1 MKPLVF
7 ASCLT
12 LFGIASLAHAEEEPI
27 ATDRPD
33 FVESSLTV
41 GDRRLQVETSVAWER
56 DGDVDGYAT
65 PTLFRYG
72 IGANWELRLET
83 DGWQRINAD
92 GEDNVSGLA
101 DVSLG
106 VKHHLA
112 SSDDGDASLAWL
124 LHVDL
129 PSGAR
134 ALRGHGARPSF
145 RLVAEWE
152 LSDSVSLGV
161 MPGVI
166 WDDDGDGNRYA
177 AGIFGVV
184 VGKAWTEHSRSFV
197 ELALPQI
204 AGSDDGGT
212 LAVLDVGSAW
222 LLSKDVQ
229 LDAVY
234 SHGLNDRSP
243 DHALGVGLSL
253 RF

>member
-1 MKPLVF
+1 MKPFAF

-12 LFGIASLAHAEEEPI
+12 LFGIASLAHAEEPI

-41 GDRRLQVETSVAWER
+41 GDHRLQVETSVAWEG

-72 IGANWELRLET
+72 LGPTWELRLET

-92 GEDNVSGLA
+92 GEDSVSGLA

-112 SSDDGDASLAWL
+112 SSDDGSASMAWL

-129 PSGAR
+129 PTGAG

-145 RLVAEWE
+145 RLVAEWD
-152 LSDSVSLGV
+152 LSDSVSAGV

-166 WDDDGDGNRYA
+166 WDDDGEGNRYA

-204 AGSDDGGT
+204 ARTKDGGT
-212 LAVLDVGSAW
+212 LALLDVGSAW
-222 LLSKDVQ
+222 LLSNDMQ
-229 LDAVY
+229 LDVAY
-234 SHGLNDRSP
+234 SYGLNDRSP
-243 DHALGVGLSL
+243 DHALGVGLSV

>member
-1 MKPLVF
+1 MKPRIL
-7 ASCLT
+7 ASCLI
-12 LFGIASLAHAEEEPI
+12 LFGVVGHARAEDPI

-56 DGDVDGYAT
+56 DDAVDGYAT

-72 IGANWELRLET
+72 LGQTWELRLET
-83 DGWQRINAD
+83 DGWQRIDAP
-92 GEDNVSGLA
+92 GEATLSGMS
-101 DVSLG
+101 DVALG
-106 VKHHLA
+106 IKHHLA
-112 SSDDGDASLAWL
+112 SSDSGKTSLAWL

-145 RLVAEWE
+145 RLVAEWD
-152 LSDSVSLGV
+152 LSDSISAGM

-166 WDDDGDGNRYA
+166 RDDDGQGHGYT
-177 AGIFGVV
+177 AGIFGAVL
-184 VGKAWTEHSRSFV
+184 GKVWNDRVRSFV
-197 ELALPQI
+197 EVALPQI
-204 AGSDDGGT
+204 ASSENGGT
-212 LAVLDVGSAW
+212 VALLDVGSAW
-222 LLSKDVQ
+222 LLSNDVQ

-234 SHGLNDRSP
+234 SRGLNQRSP
-243 DHALGVGLSL
+243 DHALGVGLSF